1 MILDIIPPFL
11 SILYNTLVLLSKN
24 KTENNFSAALPHGKV
39 FLLHRTKLVLHR
51 PVSDGRHPII
61 FR

>member
-11 SILYNTLVLLSKN
+11 SILYNTLVLLSMN
-24 KTENNFSAALPHGKV
+24 KTENKFSVVLPRSKA
-39 FLLHRTKLVLHR
+39 FLLHRTKLVLKR